1 MGLRTVVAAGV
12 AGFVLAAGAWGAS
25 PSASVGLLKV
35 HGRPAT
41 QPGPL
46 DWLSGG
52 DPEAPTLREIVEAMH
67 TVASDDSLAGVV
79 VQLKDAELSA
89 PMIEEIGEAF
99 ARARKNGKKVQV
111 FSDGWGPGE
120 LMLATYADRSI
131 AQSGAPVSL
140 PGLYMEEMFLADT
153 LNWAG
158 LKADMVQIGDYKG
171 AAEQMSRSA
180 PSPQWDQNITQLLD
194 SLYGNMRSKIK
205 SGRKMTDEGLDQAM
219 RQAWMTDAQGAVKL
233 GLIDAAIDLPK
244 LTDELKGLYDA
255 EAVSW
260 RDDLVPVDVSGPG
273 MESMFANPFAMMQ
286 KLFKKPEHTPTGATI
301 AVLHIQGVIVDG
313 ESSYGGLMGG
323 EPTVG
328 SRTIRNAIEDILGE
342 DEIRGVVVRIDSP
355 GGSATASEV
364 IWQGLR
370 RLAEQKKTW
379 VSVGSMAASGGY
391 YCAVAGEKIYVNPSS
406 IVGSIGVVGGKYSMA
421 GLYQKLKVNT
431 VSRARGPMAS
441 IFRST
446 TDWTEQELAA
456 VRGKMTETYTQFT
469 SRVTAGRGGI
479 DLSKTAEGRL
489 FTGDKAIDL
498 KMADRLGSFET
509 CVEELAKEL
518 ALDEYEVMDYP
529 GPLSLEE
536 FFRESFGSV
545 RSPRLDTKHAA
556 EAEVFGT
563 LRAVVGERA
572 WPQVRRSLQGALLLR
587 DQPVI
592 LMSPSVLIFK

>member
-1 MGLRTVVAAGV
+1 MSWIARVAAGV
-12 AGFVLAAGAWGAS
+12 AGTVLAACAMGAA
-25 PSASVGLLKV
+25 PQASVGLLKV

-41 QPGPL
+41 LPGPL

-52 DPEAPTLREIVEAMH
+52 DPEAPTLREIVEAIR
-67 TVASDDSLAGVV
+67 TVEADESLAGVV

-89 PMIEEIGEAF
+89 SMIEEVGAAM
-99 ARARKNGKKVQV
+99 ARARQNGKKVHV
-111 FSDGWGPGE
+111 FSDAWGPAE
-120 LMLATYADRSI
+120 LMLATYADGSI

-153 LNWAG
+153 LQWAG

-171 AAEQMSRSA
+171 AAEMMSRSA

-194 SLYGNMRSKIK
+194 SLYGNMRGKLK
-205 SGRKMTDEGLDQAM
+205 SGRKLTDDALDQAM
-219 RQAWMTDAQGAVKL
+219 RQAWMTDAQGAVKV
-233 GLIDAAIDLPK
+233 GLIDKAIDLPM
-244 LTDELKGLYDA
+244 LTDELKSVYDA
-255 EAVSW
+255 EAVAW
-260 RDDLVPVDVSGPG
+260 RDDLVPVDTSQPG
-273 MESMFANPFAMMQ
+273 MESMFANPFVMMQ
-286 KLFKKPEHTPTGATI
+286 KLFKKPEHTPTGPTI
-301 AVLHIQGVIVDG
+301 AVLHLQGVIVDG

-323 EPTVG
+323 DPTVG
-328 SRTIRNAIEDILGE
+328 SRTVRNAIEDIL
-342 DEIRGVVVRIDSP
+342 DEEQIKGVVVRIDSP

-370 RLAEQKKTW
+370 RLAEKKKTW

-456 VRGKMTETYTQFT
+456 VRGKMTETYNQFT
-469 SRVTAGRGGI
+469 SRVTAGREGI

-489 FTGDKAIDL
+489 FTGDKALEL
-498 KMADRLGSFET
+498 KMADRVGGFEL
-509 CVEELAKEL
+509 CVEELAAEL
-518 ALDEYEVMDYP
+518 GLGEYEVMDYP

-536 FFRESFGSV
+536 FFRESFGSA
-545 RSPRLDTKHAA
+545 RSPRLDTRASA
-556 EAEVFGT
+556 EAELFGT